1 MVFYF
6 TATGNSLYT
15 AKQFSDAPVSIP
27 QIMKQD
33 DLHFT
38 DDTIGVVCPIFSGEL
53 SETVRG
59 FLRKA
64 TFETDYL
71 YFILTYGNDQTDAPE
86 WTDAFCRELG
96 HRVDYIH
103 TVKMVDNYLPV
114 FDMNEQMAMD
124 KNVPEQMA
132 EAKKAITERRTGI
145 PASTE
150 DGRRLHQ
157 MVADMFK
164 KFPIMINGSAI
175 TATDACIG
183 CGVCAKVCPMGNIE
197 IREGKSV
204 RVRKTCQSC
213 FACVQNCPQK
223 ALTMPHGD
231 RNPNARYRH
240 PDITLDEIIA
250 ANRI

>member
-27 QIMKQD
+27 QIMKRD

-38 DDTIGVVCPIFSGEL
+38 DDAIGIVCPIFSGEL

-59 FLRKA
+59 FLKKA
-64 TFETDYL
+64 TFETEYL

-114 FDMNEQMAMD
+114 FDMNEQTATD
-124 KNVPEQMA
+124 KNVPEQME
-132 EAKKAITERRTGI
+132 EAKKAIAERHGRRPPAPPDGRGYVPKI
-145 PASTE
+145 P
-150 DGRRLHQ
+150 DHDQRQRHHRDRRLHRLRYL
-157 MVADMFK
+157 
-164 KFPIMINGSAI
+164 
-175 TATDACIG
+175 
-183 CGVCAKVCPMGNIE
+183 
-197 IREGKSV
+197 RECLPDGK
-204 RVRKTCQSC
+204 
-213 FACVQNCPQK
+213 
-223 ALTMPHGD
+223 H
-231 RNPNARYRH
+231 
-240 PDITLDEIIA
+240 
-250 ANRI
+250 